1 MNPRRP
7 AASRP
12 RIHLTSVGN
21 PPLNDVLR
29 LGVRR
34 PGELRDLVQKAV
46 GEAFEATIS
55 PRMLFAT
62 EPPDG
67 SGRTDDAERAAE
79 IQRCLAD
86 DRVAAL
92 VTLRGGAW
100 FTRVLPRI
108 DFEVLRARRR
118 RIFIFGFSEM
128 TTLVA
133 VAGQYPLAVGLYDL
147 GPGFLFTGLRRQA
160 ERSLDRLAAGIELP
174 EAQRPG
180 FAAGWA
186 AARFPQAFAGFFSEV
201 ADILLGR
208 GSPRVPVGRLRQG
221 RIPPAGEITIT
232 GGNLSLILPMLASPC
247 AGAFETRGKWLAI
260 EDIDEDA
267 ERIDRMIAALSLAGL
282 LARAEGIILGDFQH
296 DGKDL
301 SETAYRILRRHLP
314 PGSTRPVIALE
325 NFGHIHPM
333 APLPMHRPVTLLRR
347 RASAGQ
353 PEVEIRIPWS
363 SWADPPT
370 SAASA
375 PGRSAGGSRRRA
387 P

>member
-1 MNPRRP
+1 M
-7 AASRP
+7 
-12 RIHLTSVGN
+12 
-21 PPLNDVLR
+21 
-29 LGVRR
+29 
-34 PGELRDLVQKAV
+34 
-46 GEAFEATIS
+46 
-55 PRMLFAT
+55 
-62 EPPDG
+62 
-67 SGRTDDAERAAE
+67 
-79 IQRCLAD
+79 
-86 DRVAAL
+86 
-92 VTLRGGAW
+92 
-100 FTRVLPRI
+100 
-108 DFEVLRARRR
+108 
-118 RIFIFGFSEM
+118 
-128 TTLVA
+128 
-133 VAGQYPLAVGLYDL
+133 AVGLYDL